1 MTSSSPR
8 SFTFSASSGTPTPTT
23 PTFDIYSYSNASS
36 YYEIMR
42 QWDDDGTA
50 TWLHD
55 NKMTHYDNL
64 FVEHCVRG
72 AALLEL
78 DHYALKEMG
87 ISSLADRIRILAA
100 VKILRIRCLVVHPS
114 SNGVNGHSHYQNSS
128 SKEKLEVPS
137 ITKKESHGLGLGGEG
152 SLLKSLKRSGS
163 SKALNLKRANSKA
176 LGRSNSKKQTNF
188 EEPTSPRTPR
198 SSHEGGIMS
207 LESVKH
213 RCIRVFDDGG
223 QFRIVN
229 VHDVMDAGAIY
240 TRVLHKFNITD
251 DMEKYSMFTL
261 SGDTGD
267 ARSLAD
273 DELLNICKSL
283 DRPEKERLILR
294 KKHLPVSHDVLKRRG
309 TAKRSG
315 RGGTDLAS
323 PTANSFKESSSRM
336 QTFFGQ
342 RPPDEI
348 IESNLPEYFPGHHKE
363 LLREV
368 SNVRNSLFFRN
379 SQYMSRSSYIPRHS
393 YLIQPGQADVLS
405 QSLAHVS
412 LQEADEADETEDVE
426 TTTPVSHSSPE
437 SRNHV
442 YGQPSPGPP
451 TVESS
456 RPNDK
461 QELDE
466 EEEEEED
473 EEEEEEEET
482 RPAEES
488 SNKDGYGA
496 SIPGVIVSEH
506 LDTTEVKG
514 REPATV
520 QRSASIKSQESA
532 MSNASSGSTSEA
544 GASTSSDFP
553 SKRDTAARMSRISL
567 ASQKYHNSAWN
578 RSSGSIAS
586 LASISSRVQ
595 SSPMVESIPR
605 PRQPSGNKQRGA
617 SENGGHRGDG
627 VIPMENDYSWW
638 IRGKF
643 IGAGS
648 FARVSL
654 GWHRQHGT
662 FMAVKQVELAVN
674 NSHKEDK
681 QKFLVEALE
690 REIDLLKQ
698 LHHERIVQYIGS
710 DIEKGH
716 INIFLEYVPGGSI
729 ATLLANYGPFSEV
742 LVRSFV
748 KQILEG
754 LDYLHECDIIHR
766 DIKGANI
773 LVDNKGCI
781 KISDFGISKKVEE
794 HLKSIQVKSS
804 RPSLQGSTFWMAPE
818 VVKQIETTYKAD
830 IWSLGCL
837 VVEMFTGTHPFPQF
851 SQMQALFQ
859 IGSNCTPD
867 IPEDIS
873 DDAKDFLKMAF
884 EV

>member
-23 PTFDIYSYSNASS
+23 PTFDIYSYSNAISF
-36 YYEIMR
+36 YEILR
-42 QWDDDGTA
+42 QWDDDGIA

-55 NKMTHYDNL
+55 NKMSQYDRL

-72 AALLEL
+72 AAILEL

-87 ISSLADRIRILAA
+87 ISLLPDRIRILTAIKA
-100 VKILRIRCLVVHPS
+100 LRIRCLVVSPHSNSNGNGHHHS
-114 SNGVNGHSHYQNSS
+114 SN
-128 SKEKLEVPS
+128 KEKLEVP
-137 ITKKESHGLGLGGEG
+137 TVNKKESLGLGLGGDG

-163 SKALNLKRANSKA
+163 SKTLNLKRANSKS
-176 LGRSNSKKQTNF
+176 LVRSNSKKQTHF

-229 VHDVMDAGAIY
+229 VQDVFDAAAVY

-251 DMEKYSMFTL
+251 EMEKYSIFTL

-273 DELLNICKSL
+273 DELLNICRSL

-294 KKHLPVSHDVLKRRG
+294 KKHQPVSHDVLKRRG
-309 TAKRSG
+309 TTKQSG
-315 RGGTDLAS
+315 RGANGGTSELAS
-323 PTANSFKESSSRM
+323 PTANSFKESSRM

-348 IESNLPEYFPGHHKE
+348 IESNLAEYFPGHRKE

-368 SNVRNSLFFRN
+368 SNVRSSLLFRN
-379 SQYMSRSSYIPRHS
+379 SQFMSRSSFMSRNSYIPRHS
-393 YLIQPGQADVLS
+393 YLIEPGAADVLS
-405 QSLAHVS
+405 QSLAHLS
-412 LQEADEADETEDVE
+412 LQEADEAEEAEAMAAVPDQDSAPEANSEENLAQKSIQAEGDAQTTKSSETVKI
-426 TTTPVSHSSPE
+426 PYVQQ
-437 SRNHV
+437 
-442 YGQPSPGPP
+442 GPG
-451 TVESS
+451 
-456 RPNDK
+456 NADK
-461 QELDE
+461 AELE
-466 EEEEEED
+466 EETAEEED
-473 EEEEEEEET
+473 DDNET
-482 RPAEES
+482 VT
-488 SNKDGYGA
+488 DGEPTVKA
-496 SIPGVIVSEH
+496 RQSTVIPGVVVSEH
-506 LDTTEVKG
+506 VNESS
-514 REPATV
+514 ESINSAT
-520 QRSASIKSQESA
+520 RASQLA
-532 MSNASSGSTSEA
+532 A
-544 GASTSSDFP
+544 
-553 SKRDTAARMSRISL
+553 KRATAARMSRVSL
-567 ASQKYHNSAWN
+567 ASQRYHSSSLNRQSSA
-578 RSSGSIAS
+578 G
-586 LASISSRVQ
+586 SISSMATISPRVWP
-595 SSPMVESIPR
+595 SPASEIVPR
-605 PRQPSGNKQRGA
+605 PRQMGGGSLDLKQRGA
-617 SENGGHRGDG
+617 SEGSGGSARDLSG
-627 VIPMENDYSWW
+627 VIPLENDYSWW

-643 IGAGS
+643 IGVGS

-654 GWHRQHGT
+654 GWHRQLGT
-662 FMAVKQVELAVN
+662 FMAVKQVEMPVN
-674 NSHKEDK
+674 NSYKEDK

-690 REIDLLKQ
+690 REIDLLKE

-729 ATLLANYGPFSEV
+729 ATLLANYGPFSEI

-781 KISDFGISKKVEE
+781 KISDFGISKKVED
-794 HLKSIQVKSS
+794 HLKSINVKSS

-873 DDAKDFLKMAF
+873 DDAKDFLTRTF